1 MTPPPHVRLHEF
13 LRAIERFKDE
23 PQKDDRVLERL
34 LAERDERSAANAAA
48 DDSHARQPPK
58 APPPN
63 PFATSGEERLSA
75 ADVAANAERSAGRA
89 DLALYV
95 FDSDFSD
102 YSGKSG
108 LLRDVSGLPSLT
120 TGDVFNAGAAADDRD
135 RPVWRWLLA
144 GPAGSGTCM
153 HQDPWSYS
161 SWNAS
166 LVGSKR
172 WVLFPPDVSRETLH
186 PPRTDLLGRA
196 AAFVG
201 IALPRRAAAFMD
213 EILPALRG
221 CGHGEVE
228 LVQQPGE
235 TVAFPAD
242 WHHCVVNLDATLAV
256 TESYGR
262 ASDLDAIVE

>member
-1 MTPPPHVRLHEF
+1 
-13 LRAIERFKDE
+13 
-23 PQKDDRVLERL
+23 
-34 LAERDERSAANAAA
+34 
-48 DDSHARQPPK
+48 
-58 APPPN
+58 
-63 PFATSGEERLSA
+63 
-75 ADVAANAERSAGRA
+75 
-89 DLALYV
+89 
-95 FDSDFSD
+95 
-102 YSGKSG
+102 
-108 LLRDVSGLPSLT
+108 
-120 TGDVFNAGAAADDRD
+120 
-135 RPVWRWLLA
+135 
-144 GPAGSGTCM
+144 M

-235 TVAFPAD
+235 TVAFPRTGTTV
-242 WHHCVVNLDATLAV
+242 W
-256 TESYGR
+256 
-262 ASDLDAIVE
+262 